1 MSAPSFP
8 VLTPESLAA
17 LAPEPGLA
25 HFALLGHP
33 VAHSLSPGMQEAGFA
48 AAGIAARY
56 HAVDCPP
63 EALPA
68 VVAALKEKRFSGW
81 NCTIPH
87 KFGMLALCDLLGPS
101 AKEAGAVNTV
111 VNANGFLSGHST
123 DGEGWERAAAEA
135 FGRPLSG
142 RRIVLLGAGGSGQTL
157 ALRAVA
163 ASCRSLTI
171 ANRTRG
177 RADEVAQRV
186 RANVHGGDWKGEL
199 AIVPFE
205 GDLLRERIASADLVV
220 NTTSLGLHEGD
231 AAPLPAA
238 WFHPDLDAYDLI
250 YRPAVTPFLA
260 AAREGG
266 ARIANGLGMLLHQ
279 GVLAWEHWTG
289 RPAPLDAMRR
299 ALDASA
305 A

>member
-1 MSAPSFP
+1 VSASFS
-8 VLTPESLAA
+8 VLTPDSLAA
-17 LAPEPGLA
+17 FVPAPEVA
-25 HFALLGHP
+25 HYAVLGHP

-48 AAGIAARY
+48 AAGIPARY
-56 HAVDCPP
+56 LAIDCPP

-68 VVAALKEKRFSGW
+68 VVALLKEKRFAGW

-111 VNANGFLSGHST
+111 VNRNGFLSGHST
-123 DGEGWERAAAEA
+123 DGEGWERAVAEA

-142 RRIVLLGAGGSGQTL
+142 LRIVVLGAGGSGQTL

-163 ASCRSLTI
+163 ASCRALTI
-171 ANRTRG
+171 ANRTRS
-177 RADEVAQRV
+177 RADEVAARV
-186 RANVHGGDWKGEL
+186 RANVHGGDWQGDL
-199 AIVPFE
+199 AIVPLD
-205 GDLLRERIASADLVV
+205 GDLLRERIAAADLVV

-238 WFHPDLDAYDLI
+238 WFRPGLDAYDLI
-250 YRPAVTPFLA
+250 YRPALTPFLA

-266 ARIANGLGMLLHQ
+266 ARTANGLGMLLHQ
-279 GVLAWEHWTG
+279 GALAWEHWTG
-289 RPAPLDAMRR
+289 RPAPLDVMRT
-299 ALDASA
+299 ALTTA
-305 A
+305 AA